1 MTSKQGTQPNRPL
14 HDEYPPIHSKN
25 SKSCLKNR
33 EISPDGTSS
42 RAQLES
48 ISRYYNYLGAT
59 KDDPSPHKD
68 VNGCFAVRLALFL
81 IETISSRR
89 YALDDEGCLGGDFY
103 RHCMKSDRDLAM
115 EINDPD
121 LLIIYIKQC
130 LRMMD
135 SCGIL
140 LRDGSF
146 ARISAPEASAATI
159 FHRLFN
165 SFWNST
171 PWEDLF
177 PSDTESARE
186 LNAVRAI
193 LKDLLLRRHASVS
206 IGTLANEFF
215 EMTGFSSRNN
225 LFMISFLDF
234 YFFTWLKHF
243 GMIRY
248 SGGKDH
254 APVRITVTDLGRNSL
269 KTF

>member
-1 MTSKQGTQPNRPL
+1 MTSKQGIQPNTKL
-14 HDEYPPIHSKN
+14 HDEYPPIHSKK
-25 SKSCLKNR
+25 SKSCLKNTG
-33 EISPDGTSS
+33 ISPDSS
-42 RAQLES
+42 SSDVHLES
-48 ISRYYNYLGAT
+48 ISRYYHYLGAA
-59 KDDPSPHKD
+59 KNDASPHKEMD
-68 VNGCFAVRLALFL
+68 DCFAVRLALFL
-81 IETISSRR
+81 IESISSRTF
-89 YALDDEGCLGGDFY
+89 ALDDDGCFGADFY
-103 RHCMKSDRDLAM
+103 RHCLKTGRDLAG
-115 EINDPD
+115 EINDPE

-140 LRDGSF
+140 SRDGGF
-146 ARISAPEASAATI
+146 ARISVPGTSTATI

-186 LNAVRAI
+186 LNAVRGI
-193 LKDLLLRRHASVS
+193 LRDLLLRRHGAVS

-215 EMTGFSSRNN
+215 EMTGFTCRNN

-248 SGGKDH
+248 SGGKDNE
-254 APVRITVTDLGRNSL
+254 PVRIAITDRGRYSL

>member
-1 MTSKQGTQPNRPL
+1 MTSKQETQPTSKL
-14 HDEYPPIHSKN
+14 HDEYSPIHSKN

-33 EISPDGTSS
+33 EISPDRSS
-42 RAQLES
+42 SSAHLES
-48 ISRYYNYLGAT
+48 ISRFYNCLNAT
-59 KDDPSPHKD
+59 KDDTSQHKD
-68 VNGCFAVRLALFL
+68 MDGCFAVRLALFL
-81 IETISSRR
+81 IETISSKPFP
-89 YALDDEGCLGGDFY
+89 LDNDGCFGVDFY
-103 RHCMKSDRDLAM
+103 RHCMKSARDLAG

-121 LLIIYIKQC
+121 LVIIYMKQC
-130 LRMMD
+130 LRIMD

-140 LRDGSF
+140 LREGGF
-146 ARISAPEASAATI
+146 ARINAPGASTATI

-186 LNAVRAI
+186 LNAVRGV
-193 LKDLLLRRHASVS
+193 LRDLLLRRHGAVS
-206 IGTLANEFF
+206 IDTVANEFF

-248 SGGKDH
+248 SGGKNH
-254 APVRITVTDLGRNSL
+254 EPVSITVTDRGRNSL